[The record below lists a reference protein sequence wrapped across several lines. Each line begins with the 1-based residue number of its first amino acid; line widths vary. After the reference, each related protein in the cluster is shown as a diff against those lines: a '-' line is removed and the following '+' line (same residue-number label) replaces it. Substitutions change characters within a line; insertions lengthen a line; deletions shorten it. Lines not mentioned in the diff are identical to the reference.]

1 MAYQLEHVAIFCK
14 NLNEPI
20 QFYQK
25 LFAGKATPVRK
36 GSAGYGFC
44 FVNIEGGSSIQLME
58 STGKTGVHHYGF
70 VVDDVEKAAQDFKEK
85 GAKIVRENRDPNG
98 KLTTIF
104 LEDPNGLEIEV
115 RVPR

>member
-1 MAYQLEHVAIFCK
+1 MAYRLEHVAILCK
-14 NLNEPI
+14 DLNESI

-25 LFAGKATPVRK
+25 LFEGKVTPVRK
-36 GSAGYGFC
+36 GASGYGFC

-58 STGKTGVHHYGF
+58 SNGNTGVHHYGF
-70 VVDDVEKAAQDFKEK
+70 VADDVERVAQDFKQK

-115 RVPR
+115 RLPR